1 MGSPELTGLRILVT
15 RPAEQAEP
23 LCQRIEQLGGHC
35 RRLPLLAILPAQD
48 SHRASAPFCDLSRYA
63 WIIFISANAVTQGW
77 PYLQK
82 AGGIPPGCRVITI
95 GKATAEA
102 LQRLG
107 GKVDLMPATD
117 FSSDGVLALAPMQNV
132 TGQHFLIIRGEGGK
146 ETLATTL
153 RARGAEVVYAEVY
166 RRETPPLDFAQL
178 GGSAGKP
185 AIDLITI
192 SSSEALQHLAQ
203 QARQQQHM
211 WIFDLP
217 LIVVH
222 PRQVKMAR
230 QLGFTLTPQVA
241 DNASDAAVIAALV
254 HFRETR
260 RD

>member
-1 MGSPELTGLRILVT
+1 MGSPELAGLRILVT

-23 LCQRIEQLGGHC
+23 LCQQIEQRGGVC
-35 RRLPLLAILPAQD
+35 ARMPLLAILPASD
-48 SHRASAPFCDLSRYA
+48 PHKAAVPFQDLSGYS

-77 PYLQK
+77 PYLAA
-82 AGGIPPGCRVITI
+82 AGAIPGNCRLIAV

-102 LQRLG
+102 IQRCG
-107 GKVDLMPATD
+107 GKVDLMPTTD
-117 FSSDGVLALAPMQNV
+117 FSSEGVLALPQMQQV
-132 TGQHFLIIRGEGGK
+132 AGQCFLIVRGEGGK

-153 RARGAEVVYAEVY
+153 RQRGAEVVYAEVY
-166 RRETPPLDFAQL
+166 RRDTPSLDFTVIKEVDGAT
-178 GGSAGKP
+178 
-185 AIDLITI
+185 IDVITI
-192 SSSEALQHLAQ
+192 SSGEALQHLAA
-203 QARQQQHM
+203 QARAKQQT
-211 WIFDLP
+211 WLFNLP

-222 PRQVKMAR
+222 PRLVELAR